1 MNYVPPVLAL
11 PIVGPTLVPAIFAD
25 NTLCGRQ
32 TERRERTTSPA
43 PCARTSSPPR
53 SSSHRR
59 FPRSFPLPPII
70 GPREVSVNANRGN
83 VTLTGL
89 LDNRA
94 AGSADGSS
102 LELVLNGGTDFTT
115 TWSLTAPPDATCI
128 DINSRP

>member
-25 NTLCGRQ
+25 NTLCVDVN
-32 TERRERTTSPA
+32 REAGTNNFAGTVRTDFVTA
-43 PCARTSSPPR
+43 PVFLPP
-53 SSSHRR
+53 
-59 FPRSFPLPPII
+59 PVPQELPLPPII
-70 GPREVSVNANRGN
+70 GPREVSVNANQN

-89 LDNRA
+89 LDNRV

-128 DINSRP
+128 DINSCP